1 MISAMKEISKE
12 IDWGDNLKQ
21 VYREDLSRKAAFEL
35 GRGVSFV
42 INQGRALQAEGSP
55 ETKGLMWERA

>member
-35 GRGVSFV
+35 KDEAS
-42 INQGRALQAEGSP
+42 AL
-55 ETKGLMWERA
+55 